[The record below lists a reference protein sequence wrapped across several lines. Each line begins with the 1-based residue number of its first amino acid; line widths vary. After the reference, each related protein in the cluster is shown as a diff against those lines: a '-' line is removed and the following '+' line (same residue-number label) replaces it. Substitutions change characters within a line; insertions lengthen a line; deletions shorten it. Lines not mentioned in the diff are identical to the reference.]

1 MRWIERLGPA
11 PSRHAF
17 IGFTV
22 GVILAAAI
30 VKSFTFVPIIDN
42 VNFVF
47 HEAGHQIFGFFG
59 TTILLL
65 GGGIGQMI
73 FPVATTVHFL
83 RRRQLLS
90 AACCTLWGFES
101 LRNTAIYVG
110 DARAQVLP
118 IIGTG
123 HDWHQLLRRWG
134 LLESDTHIAGF
145 LTFTSWSG
153 WIAVWLI
160 VYLRYRQGAEE
171 REINAEKERRA
182 AIIQRAR
189 ESERIRQ
196 SKRHPD

>member
-1 MRWIERLGPA
+1 MGR
-11 PSRHAF
+11 
-17 IGFTV
+17 
-22 GVILAAAI
+22 
-30 VKSFTFVPIIDN
+30 
-42 VNFVF
+42 
-47 HEAGHQIFGFFG
+47 
-59 TTILLL
+59 
-65 GGGIGQMI
+65 
-73 FPVATTVHFL
+73 
-83 RRRQLLS
+83 
-90 AACCTLWGFES
+90 
-101 LRNTAIYVG
+101 